1 MYLQTLSCSVTE
13 MLLDGINFFEING
26 FQKQPYNKQAF
37 HAYSVPRDDEEDM
50 RLALPRFY
58 CALSSPTPFLY
69 GGF

>member
-37 HAYSVPRDDEEDM
+37 HAYSATR
-50 RLALPRFY
+50 
-58 CALSSPTPFLY
+58 
-69 GGF
+69 